1 MRACRAE
8 TSASA
13 RTARTMGVFMI
24 CNAILLVS
32 DSWSTR
38 STSMSDGE
46 NDKEREAAS
55 QLSARE
61 ESEVIDILHQI
72 LEDADP
78 CQLSAYTILERVRDE
93 YESE

>member
-1 MRACRAE
+1 
-8 TSASA
+8 
-13 RTARTMGVFMI
+13 
-24 CNAILLVS
+24 
-32 DSWSTR
+32 
-38 STSMSDGE
+38 MSDGA

-78 CQLSAYTILERVRDE
+78 CQLSAYTILERLRDE

>member
-1 MRACRAE
+1 MNHKHGKMTIRILYKFWQLGC
-8 TSASA
+8 S
-13 RTARTMGVFMI
+13 
-24 CNAILLVS
+24 ILLVS
-32 DSWSTR
+32 DSCSTR

-78 CQLSAYTILERVRDE
+78 CQLSAYTILERLRDE